1 MEVEESGGKR
11 MTQKKV
17 EAKVIVIVKVKL
29 ILKVKGKVKVIVKV
43 KVKVKMKVND
53 SGEPYWSQ
61 PGRDRRPPV
70 NIKHSTHLLEV

>member
-1 MEVEESGGKR
+1 

-29 ILKVKGKVKVIVKV
+29 ILTVKAKV
-43 KVKVKMKVND
+43 KVND